1 MELMYSNLL
10 ITKLSYPLTVQFH
23 IGYLYYM
30 EGQFLAAKETFEG
43 ILKAKSVPNDIKAM
57 SLRQLGQWYGV
68 WCVCVEGGGGGVV
81 SIRPIGTIFHWFS
94 GKSPNRIV
102 LFKYISMPAGVPRDT
117 PH

>member
-68 WCVCVEGGGGGVV
+68 WCVCVEGGGGGGGGGFGEHQAHRNNFPLVQWQKPEQDSAV
-81 SIRPIGTIFHWFS
+81 QVYKHACWG
-94 GKSPNRIV
+94 
-102 LFKYISMPAGVPRDT
+102 A
-117 PH
+117 